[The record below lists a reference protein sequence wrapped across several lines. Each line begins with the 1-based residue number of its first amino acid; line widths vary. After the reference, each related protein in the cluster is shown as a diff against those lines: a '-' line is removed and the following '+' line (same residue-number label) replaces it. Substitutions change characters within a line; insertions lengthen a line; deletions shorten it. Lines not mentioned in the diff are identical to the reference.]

1 MSLLSFVNRK
11 LRGSAG
17 QSLAQKKKV
26 KPKQTVAKGAE
37 PSVKPAGLLA
47 LGIDL
52 QLLLTEKGVRLQEQN
67 VVTFRVV
74 AGASKGQIA
83 RAIEER
89 YGTKPRH
96 IRTVP
101 VLARRRRRGNTSG
114 KTAAWKKAY
123 VQVDDVHS
131 FNGGV

>member
-1 MSLLSFVNRK
+1 MSWLSFVSKK
-11 LRGSAG
+11 LRGSSSR
-17 QSLAQKKKV
+17 SLAQKKKV
-26 KPKQTVAKGAE
+26 KRAQVVSKKPE

-67 VVTFRVV
+67 VVTFKVV
-74 AGASKGQIA
+74 AGASKSQIA

-89 YGTKPRH
+89 YGTRPRH

-101 VLARRRRRGNTSG
+101 VLPRRRRRGNTAG
-114 KTAAWKKAY
+114 RTAAWKKAY
-123 VQVDDVHS
+123 VQVEDVHS
-131 FNGGV
+131 FNGGA